1 MRKSSIKPCLK
12 NNWSILSFPKPNCIV
27 RDCVLGKGIKKR
39 LNKSTNNPIMFVF
52 SEISK
57 NFPGKGQLKV
67 NKMNVAEKVN
77 SNNEALFFMWLTLPS
92 QTTGSRSPHYNCS

>member
-12 NNWSILSFPKPNCIV
+12 NNWSMLSFPKPNCIV

-67 NKMNVAEKVN
+67 NKMNVPEK
-77 SNNEALFFMWLTLPS
+77 SEFK
-92 QTTGSRSPHYNCS
+92 Q